1 MSCILKATKNQRQ
14 QRQQITKVN
23 DTCNTCSDILYRI
36 PQVGP
41 LLFNIYISDMF
52 YDIDKYDIVSYAYG
66 NIPYTSD
73 FNVEE
78 TIQKIELITNNLFEW
93 FKNNHI
99 KANADKCRQLVTR
112 DTDVTAKVGEFDVKN
127 GREEEFIGLKIDV
140 KLSFKY
146 HVS

>member
-1 MSCILKATKNQRQ
+1 MQH
-14 QRQQITKVN
+14 RQQITKVN

-41 LLFNIYISDMF
+41 LLFNIYISNMF

-66 NIPYTSD
+66 NTPYTSD

-78 TIQKIELITNNLFEW
+78 TIQKIELTTNNLFEW

-127 GREEEFIGLKIDV
+127 GREEEFLGLKIDV